1 MKGIR
6 KLLPW
11 LCFLGMA
18 ACILVMTFL
27 PGMVRYYTLLLF
39 GAAGCCVAALL
50 LAFENRRPSPRAL
63 MPVMVLVGTASVG
76 RVVFAF
82 LPQVQPVTV
91 LVLCAGISL
100 GPVQGFATGA
110 LSAVVSN
117 LALGMGPWTLWQML
131 GWGVIGLLGGAL
143 GKLRLRQKWL
153 VCAAALASGFLYGW
167 IVDIWT
173 VAFYGEGIT
182 LELFLTVYSAATL
195 FNLIHSAGNLAF
207 ALLLYP
213 TVCQKLD
220 RVVTKY
226 GLKNQS

>member
-1 MKGIR
+1 M
-6 KLLPW
+6 
-11 LCFLGMA
+11 
-18 ACILVMTFL
+18 
-27 PGMVRYYTLLLF
+27 
-39 GAAGCCVAALL
+39 
-50 LAFENRRPSPRAL
+50 
-63 MPVMVLVGTASVG
+63 
-76 RVVFAF
+76 VFAF

-153 VCAAALASGFLYGW
+153 VCAVALASGFLYGW

-182 LELFLTVYSAATL
+182 LELFLTVYGAATL
-195 FNLIHSAGNLAF
+195 FNLIHGVGNLAF

>member
-1 MKGIR
+1 MNWVR

-11 LCFLGMA
+11 VFLAGMA
-18 ACILVMTFL
+18 GCILWMTFV
-27 PGMVRYYTLLLF
+27 PEMMQYYTLLLF

-50 LAFENRRPSPRAL
+50 LAFENRCLSARAL

-100 GPVQGFATGA
+100 GPVQGFVTGA

-117 LALGMGPWTLWQML
+117 VMLGMGPWTLWQML
-131 GWGVIGLLGGAL
+131 AWGIIGMLGGSMKL
-143 GKLRLRQKWL
+143 LRLRQKWL
-153 VCAAALASGFLYGW
+153 VCLVALISGFLYGW

-173 VAFYGEGIT
+173 VAFYGQGFS
-182 LELFLTVYSAATL
+182 LELFFTVYGAATL
-195 FNLIHSAGNLAF
+195 FNLIHSVGNLAF
-207 ALLLYP
+207 AFLLYP
-213 TVCQKLD
+213 TVCKKLD
-220 RVVTKY
+220 RVVEKY
-226 GLKNQS
+226 GLQ

>member
-1 MKGIR
+1 MNRFR

-11 LCFLGMA
+11 LLLGAMTG
-18 ACILVMTFL
+18 CILVLTFL
-27 PGMVRYYTLLLF
+27 PGLTQYYTLLLF
-39 GAAGCCVAALL
+39 GGAGCCVAALL
-50 LAFENRRPSPRAL
+50 LAFENHRPSARDL
-63 MPVMVLVGTASVG
+63 MPVMVLVATASVG

-100 GPVQGFATGA
+100 GPVQGFAAGA

-182 LELFLTVYSAATL
+182 LELFLTVYGAATL
-195 FNLIHSAGNLAF
+195 FNAIHSAGNLVF
-207 ALLLYP
+207 SLLLYP
-213 TVCQKLD
+213 IVCKKLD
-220 RVVTKY
+220 RVVKKY
-226 GLKNQS
+226 GLGSFR